1 MPPFTLRRIFQIS
14 KSWKETWSPL
24 GELGEYVR
32 ARVPLIARSWDPGSE
47 EVETQGGNGRKWEEM
62 GERERERERVL
73 KSVAFVCKMI

>member
-1 MPPFTLRRIFQIS
+1 MES
-14 KSWKETWSPL
+14 L

-47 EVETQGGNGRKWEEM
+47 VVETQGGNGRARE
-62 GERERERERVL
+62 GESERGRE